1 MTTQA
6 KPFRQDEEGRNV
18 PPIQMTRGDV
28 AVTRS
33 AYDTDLDRNAANFQP
48 LSPLTFLERAASVH
62 PDQTAV
68 IHGALRRSYHEFY
81 ARCRR
86 LASALARRG
95 IGRGDTVSVMLPNT
109 PAMLECH
116 YGVPM
121 AGAVLNTLNTRLD
134 ARIIAFSLEHC
145 DAKVLITD
153 REFSAV
159 VTAALAQVSR
169 RPIVID
175 YDDPEFAGPGERL
188 GDVEYETFLDQG
200 DPGFA
205 WSLPGDE
212 WDAISLNYTSGTTGD
227 PKGVVY
233 HHRGAYL
240 LAMGNIV
247 TGGMGQHPVY
257 LWTLPMFHCN
267 GWCFP
272 WSLSIVAGTHVCLR
286 AVRAKPMY
294 DAIADHGVTH
304 LCGAPIV
311 MSALLNA
318 PAAEKRSLPHTV
330 RFFTAAAPPPEA
342 VLAAMR
348 KAGFDVTHLY
358 GLTEVYG
365 PAVVN
370 EWHRAWDTLDAADY
384 AARKARQG
392 VRYPVLESLDVLDPG
407 TMQPVPPDGATLG
420 EVMFRGN
427 VVMKGYLKNPSATVK
442 AFEGGWFHSGDLG
455 VKYPDGYIQLKDRSK
470 DIIISGG
477 ENISSIEVEDALYKH
492 PAVQVA
498 AVVAMPDEKWGET
511 PCAFVELKPDHAVS
525 TDDLIA
531 WCREHLASYKCP
543 RTIRFAEIPK
553 TSTGKVQKFRL
564 REMARAAVI
573 PPRDGRVDSG
583 AQAPEPDGVA
593 APTK

>member
-1 MTTQA
+1 VT
-6 KPFRQDEEGRNV
+6 PNV
-18 PPIQMTRGDV
+18 
-28 AVTRS
+28 
-33 AYDTDLDRNAANFQP
+33 YDADLDKNPANFQP
-48 LSPLTFLERAASVH
+48 LTPLTFLERAATVH
-62 PDQTAV
+62 PDQTAIV
-68 IHGALRRSYHEFY
+68 HGPLKRSYRDFY
-81 ARCRR
+81 ARSRR

-95 IGRGDTVSVMLPNT
+95 IGPGDTVSVMLPNT

-134 ARIIAFSLEHC
+134 ARIIAFSLDHSG
-145 DAKVLITD
+145 AKVLITD
-153 REFSAV
+153 REFSAAV
-159 VTAALAQVSR
+159 KAALELASVK
-169 RPIVID
+169 PLVID

-188 GDVEYETFLDQG
+188 GAIEYEAFLGEG
-200 DPGFA
+200 DPDFA
-205 WSLPGDE
+205 WSPPQDE
-212 WDAISLNYTSGTTGD
+212 WDAIALNYTSGTTGD

-240 LAMGNIV
+240 LAMGNIIV
-247 TGGMGQHPVY
+247 GSMGQHPVY
-257 LWTLPMFHCN
+257 LWALPMFHCN

-311 MSALLNA
+311 MSTLLNA
-318 PAAEKRSLPHTV
+318 PTADKRPLPHTV

-342 VLAAMR
+342 VLAAM
-348 KAGFDVTHLY
+348 KLAGFDVTHLY

-370 EWHRAWDTLDAADY
+370 EWRQDWNDLDAVEY

-392 VRYPVLESLDVLDPG
+392 VRYPVLEALDVLDPE
-407 TMQPVPPDGATLG
+407 TMRPVPADGATLG

-427 VVMKGYLKNPSATVK
+427 VVMKGYLKNPSATAK

-455 VKYPDGYIQLKDRSK
+455 VKYPDGYIQLRDRSK

-498 AVVAMPDEKWGET
+498 AVVAKPDEKWGET
-511 PCAFVELKPDHAVS
+511 PCAFVELKPGEEVS
-525 TDDLIA
+525 AEDLIA
-531 WCREHLASYKCP
+531 WCRQHLASFKCP
-543 RTIRFAEIPK
+543 RTIIFAEIPK
-553 TSTGKVQKFRL
+553 TSTGKIQKFRL
-564 REMARAAVI
+564 REMARNR
-573 PPRDGRVDSG
+573 P
-583 AQAPEPDGVA
+583 
-593 APTK
+593 